1 MPKQFDVGANRAGEI
16 AGYTRR
22 LILTNL
28 HIPETPKSS
37 SHLTEGSPPR
47 KGGSA
52 SLETYLSEYLVS
64 AV

>member
-1 MPKQFDVGANRAGEI
+1 MPEQFDVGANRTGEI

-37 SHLTEGSPPR
+37 SHLTEGSPPP
-47 KGGSA
+47 KGAGVLPS
-52 SLETYLSEYLVS
+52 TPIYQNI
-64 AV
+64 